1 MWPYTHGFETRTG
14 PAGRT
19 VVIGNR
25 PPFRF
30 FKLPKPEILNFQ
42 WTFRPAIKPPGFQNR
57 ARVRRFPKNHKTN
70 IAHNNLQHQI
80 FPEKEKKKKKRKR
93 IEDYG
98 RKATN
103 LLLDSAYASTSVSAS
118 ASAYASSLFVE
129 KWWKETV
136 VCLKT
141 VEEIIEVERGGG
153 CWESKKNRRQ
163 RSIRFEVWSC
173 GVASGNV

>member
-42 WTFRPAIKPPGFQNR
+42 WTFWPAIKPPGFQNR

-80 FPEKEKKKKKRKR
+80 FPEKEKKKRK
-93 IEDYG
+93 
-98 RKATN
+98 
-103 LLLDSAYASTSVSAS
+103 
-118 ASAYASSLFVE
+118 E
-129 KWWKETV
+129 K
-136 VCLKT
+136 
-141 VEEIIEVERGGG
+141 
-153 CWESKKNRRQ
+153 KKNRRLWKKGYK
-163 RSIRFEVWSC
+163 S
-173 GVASGNV
+173 ASGFCICIYICICICICLCFFFICWKMVEGDCCLFENCGRNNRGRERRRLLGKQKE